1 MSKLHRESEECGLLN
16 LELTSLPMTCTAIEQ
31 VIYNEIQSVN
41 SISDSEVL
49 PAEFH
54 ISPSADFYTDLNNTE
69 LYLKA
74 RVTRADGTPLDD
86 TDQVTP
92 VNNFGH
98 TLFQEMSVFLNDTL
112 INTSS
117 PLYPYK
123 AYLQNTLSYGRDAK
137 ESWLQTALYFPDAH
151 GPGFDQTNHM
161 GVTPVNMGGSRRYGL
176 ASKSKIIDMIFK
188 PCLDIFHQDRPI
200 PPNVDVRI
208 RMTRTSHQFCL
219 MSNDDTGRK
228 YKVQLLYA
236 SMYVRQLRINP
247 SIAIAHQTALQR
259 GITCKYPIARTECT
273 SFTIAAGVMT
283 VSKPNIINGIL
294 PHTVVVGMVGNESFH
309 GSYKKS
315 PFNFKPFDVSS
326 MNLVVNGLSY
336 PTRALKPVF
345 DDRGNA
351 GQQYIRS
358 YNTLVRGVV
367 RQYSDAGNM
376 IPRDAYASGY
386 TIFVIRL
393 AEDVS
398 PLNFGLTREGNVG
411 LEMHFS
417 KNTPETLSCIVL
429 SEYRNVMEINKA
441 GEITFDYQA

>member
-16 LELTSLPMTCTAIEQ
+16 LELTSLPMTCTSIEQ

-41 SISDSEVL
+41 SISDSDVL

-54 ISPSADFYTDLNNTE
+54 ISPTADFYTDLNNTE
-69 LYLKA
+69 LYIKA
-74 RVTRADGTPLDD
+74 RVIHEDGSVIDENDL
-86 TDQVTP
+86 VTP
-92 VNNFGH
+92 INNFGH
-98 TLFQEMSVFLNDTL
+98 SLFQEMSVLLNDTL
-112 INTSS
+112 INTAS

-123 AYLQNTLSYGRDAK
+123 AYLQNTLNYGESAK
-137 ESWLQTALYFPDAH
+137 QSWLQSVLYFPDTH
-151 GPGFDQTNHM
+151 GEAFDQTNNN
-161 GVTPVNMGGSRRYGL
+161 GGTPINQGASQRYDMVRN
-176 ASKSKIIDMIFK
+176 SKVVDMIFK
-188 PCLDIFHQDRPI
+188 PCIDIFHQDRPI
-200 PPNVDVRI
+200 LPNTDIRI
-208 RMTRTSHQFCL
+208 RMTRTSPQFCL
-219 MSNDDTGRK
+219 MSHDETGKR
-228 YKVQLLYA
+228 YKVQLIHA
-236 SMYVRQLRINP
+236 SLFVRQLRINP

-259 GITCKYPIARTECT
+259 GITCKYPIARTECS
-273 SFTIAAGVMT
+273 SFTITSGVMT

-294 PHTVVVGMVGNESFH
+294 PHTVVVGMVGNDSFH

>member
-16 LELTSLPMTCTAIEQ
+16 LELTTLPMTCTAIEQ

-54 ISPSADFYTDLNNTE
+54 ISPSADFYTDLNNSE

-74 RVTRADGTPLDD
+74 RITREDGTPMTD
-86 TDQVTP
+86 TDMVTP

-117 PLYPYK
+117 PLYAYK
-123 AYLQNTLSYGRDAK
+123 AYLQNTLNYNQEAK
-137 ESWLQTALYFPDAH
+137 DSWLQSVLYFPDSH
-151 GPGFDQTNHM
+151 GEAFDQTNHR
-161 GVTPVNMGGSRRYGL
+161 GVSPVNYGAGRRYKLGE
-176 ASKSKIIDMIFK
+176 KSKIIDMLFK
-188 PCLDIFHQDRPI
+188 PSIDIFHQDRPI
-200 PPNVDVRI
+200 LPNVDI
-208 RMTRTSHQFCL
+208 RLRMNRSSARFCL
-219 MSNDDTGRK
+219 MSDDETGVK
-228 YKVQLLYA
+228 YKVNLLYA
-236 SMYVRQLRINP
+236 SMFVRQLKINP
-247 SIAIAHQTALQR
+247 SISIAHQTALQR
-259 GITCKYPIARTECT
+259 GITCKYPIARTECS
-273 SFTIAAGVMT
+273 SFTIASGVMT

-294 PHTVVVGMVGNESFH
+294 PHTVVVGMVSNESFH

-315 PFNFKPFDVSS
+315 PFNFKPFDISS
-326 MNLVVNGLSY
+326 MNLMVNGLSY
-336 PTRALKPVF
+336 PTRPLKPVF
-345 DDRGNA
+345 NGGDSA
-351 GQQYIRS
+351 GEQYIRS
-358 YNTLVRGVV
+358 YNTLFRGVV
-367 RQYSDAGNM
+367 RQYADTGNN
-376 IPRDAYASGY
+376 ITREDYSSGY
-386 TIFVIRL
+386 TLFVIRL

-398 PLNFGLTREGNVG
+398 PMNFGLTREGNVG
-411 LEMHFS
+411 LEMQFS